1 MPSMYFLLIGI
12 LIHILILS
20 LYMNVCLIF
29 SWRVYMSLIVLE
41 TTKLLALMLKD
52 KAMTLRIKTAI
63 SLNLDNFSFGKSVFA
78 ICS

>member
-1 MPSMYFLLIGI
+1 M
-12 LIHILILS
+12 
-20 LYMNVCLIF
+20 
-29 SWRVYMSLIVLE
+29 RVYMSLIVLE

-63 SLNLDNFSFGKSVFA
+63 SLNLDKFSFGKSVFA